1 MSRSTLLKL
10 LVQATDAYERELD
23 TALRATL
30 GTELR
35 PAHYA
40 VFRYLAPNGSRVTGL
55 AESAGM
61 TQQSMGEL
69 VTHLERCGYVE
80 RIADP
85 ADKRARLIVPTTKGR
100 DALAVAERE
109 IRRIEAAV
117 AGELGAEPLGDV
129 RAALARI
136 PDAVASLSAVGD
148 R

>member
-23 TALRATL
+23 NALRATL
-30 GTELR
+30 GAELR

-40 VFRYLAPNGSRVTGL
+40 VFRYLAPNGSRVTAL

-69 VTHLERCGYVE
+69 VTHLERFGHVE

-85 ADKRARLIVPTTKGR
+85 ADKRARLIVPTAKGR
-100 DALAVAERE
+100 DALAVAARE
-109 IRRIEAAV
+109 IRRIEAAI
-117 AGELGAEPLGDV
+117 AGELGADSLGDV

-136 PDAVASLSAVGD
+136 PDVVANLSAVAD